1 MKQIL
6 RLLAFAAGTLFAL
19 AGFAQ
24 QKITLSIATGPTGG
38 VYYPMGGGM
47 ANILSKNVPG
57 LNATAEST
65 AGSIANLEFILTKKA
80 EVALSMADASWDA
93 YKGQDRFQGRP
104 VPVRGLMV
112 LYPNRFHIVTLDG
125 LGINKVTDLK
135 GRRVSTGPPRS
146 GTEVKANRVL
156 EAAGLN
162 PDKDITRERLT
173 VQESGNALKDRKIE
187 AFFWS
192 GGIPTAAVT
201 DLAASPGVKIKFIEH
216 DELVEVLNKKYGP
229 LYVKDIIPAKSY
241 PGQDKD
247 AHVSTIWNILVTS
260 ANTPDDVAYNI
271 VKTMFEKKEDMVR
284 VHRESQNF
292 DFKYQTNA
300 AIVIPFHPGAVKYFR
315 EKGLSVK

>member
-1 MKQIL
+1 MRKF
-6 RLLAFAAGTLFAL
+6 LLGLVVCVAVAL
-19 AGFAQ
+19 PATAQ

-47 ANILSKNVPG
+47 ANILTKYVPG
-57 LNATAEST
+57 LNATAEAT

-93 YKGQDRFQGRP
+93 YKGQEKFKGRP

-125 LGINKVTDLK
+125 LGINKVSDLK

-173 VQESGNALKDRKIE
+173 VQESGNALKDRKID

-216 DELVEVLNKKYGP
+216 DDLVAVLNKKYGP
-229 LYVKDIIPAKSY
+229 LYMKDVIPAKSY
-241 PGQDKD
+241 PSQETD
-247 AHVSTIWNILVTS
+247 AKVSTIWNTLVTG
-260 ANTPDDVAYNI
+260 ADTPDEVAYNI
-271 VKTMFEKKEDMVR
+271 VKTMFEKKDDMVR
-284 VHRESQNF
+284 VHKESQNF

-315 EKGLSVK
+315 EKGLNVK

>member
-1 MKQIL
+1 MRQYLI
-6 RLLAFAAGTLFAL
+6 AALMACAAAAL
-19 AGFAQ
+19 PAAAQ

-47 ANILSKNVPG
+47 ANILTKYVPG

-80 EVALSMADASWDA
+80 DVALTMADAGWDA
-93 YKGQDRFQGRP
+93 YKGQEKFQGRP
-104 VPVRGLMV
+104 VPLRGLMV

-125 LGINKVTDLK
+125 LGINKVADLK

-173 VQESGNALKDRKIE
+173 VQESGNALKDRKID

-201 DLAASPGVKIKFIEH
+201 DLAASPGVKIKLLDH
-216 DELVEVLNKKYGP
+216 QEVLDALNNKYGP
-229 LYVKDIIPAKSY
+229 LYVKDVIPAKSY
-241 PGQDKD
+241 PGQDRD
-247 AHVSTIWNILVTS
+247 ANVTTIWNLLVTG
-260 ANTPDDVAYNI
+260 ADTPDDVAYNI
-271 VKTMFEKKEDMVR
+271 VKTMFEKKEEMVR
-284 VHRESQNF
+284 VHKESQNF
-292 DFKYQTNA
+292 DLKWQTNA
-300 AIVIPFHPGAVKYFR
+300 AIVIPFHPGALKYFR
-315 EKGLSVK
+315 ERGLNVK

>member
-1 MKQIL
+1 MRKF
-6 RLLAFAAGTLFAL
+6 LLGLVACATLALPAA
-19 AGFAQ
+19 AQ

-47 ANILSKNVPG
+47 ANILSKYVPG

-93 YKGQDRFQGRP
+93 YKGQEKFKGRP

-125 LGINKVTDLK
+125 LGINKVSDLK

-173 VQESGNALKDRKIE
+173 VQESGNALKDRKID

-216 DELVEVLNKKYGP
+216 DDLVEVLNKKYGP
-229 LYVKDIIPAKSY
+229 LYVKDIIPGKSY
-241 PGQDKD
+241 PGQETTAK
-247 AHVSTIWNILVTS
+247 VSTIWNILVTG
-260 ANTPDDVAYNI
+260 ADTPDEVAYNI

-284 VHRESQNF
+284 VHKESENF

-315 EKGLSVK
+315 EKGLNVK